1 VATVKGETARMEEK
15 PKMEEEVPYPAA
27 VGSIGEQ
34 QYLEVSFRSVQLEFL
49 KPYYVV
55 LIGTCLGLGLR
66 WMFVG
71 LWA

>member
-27 VGSIGEQ
+27 VGSIEERQ
-34 QYLEVSFRSVQLEFL
+34 VSFRSVQLEFL